1 MVEIMLLSERE
12 NYTGLLPLTFSELII
27 HLVRS
32 QNFQKTNISYPL
44 PLLLRLTRTC
54 AYQRETNVS
63 FSEKI
68 ANVLNE

>member
-32 QNFQKTNISYPL
+32 QNFQKTNISYAL
-44 PLLLRLTRTC
+44 PLLLILTRTC
-54 AYQRETNVS
+54 AYQGETNVS